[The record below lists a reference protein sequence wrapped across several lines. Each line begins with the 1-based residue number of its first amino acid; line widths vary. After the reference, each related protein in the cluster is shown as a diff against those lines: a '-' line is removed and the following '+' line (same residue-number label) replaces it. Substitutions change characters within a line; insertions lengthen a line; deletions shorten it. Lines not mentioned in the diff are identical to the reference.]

1 VKRFRP
7 AEGHLTYLD
16 SGPIAE
22 HPEGEYVLFEDVEA
36 ALDAR
41 DEIAENLRGEI
52 KDISAESA
60 KWELACITAEEE
72 RDVEQAKVIE
82 LQKELDDAA
91 ILVSNLRAEVNA
103 LREG

>member
-1 VKRFRP
+1 MSD
-7 AEGHLTYLD
+7 AEG
-16 SGPIAE
+16 AF
-22 HPEGEYVLFEDVEA
+22 VLFEDANA
-36 ALDAR
+36 AIEAR

-60 KWELACITAEEE
+60 KFEA
-72 RDVEQAKVIE
+72 RSIE